1 MVSVVG
7 SVRLQIQCISLKM
20 IADYAV
26 LTGFCGEFGIN
37 NNVNDWLTNQAF
49 GQKPDG
55 CNLFHQTF

>member
-26 LTGFCGEFGIN
+26 LTGFGSEFDIN
-37 NNVNDWLTNQAF
+37 INVDDWLTYQAF

-55 CNLFHQTF
+55 CDLFHQTF